1 MIIKTQ
7 LRCKQEQI
15 LPQRCDVV
23 CVVELPS
30 DEFSDFQCDPLKDR
44 SFITEL
50 LPELKTD
57 EKDAL
62 PCMLVLE
69 EGSSDGILVDPQ
81 GYSYARYSAY
91 VSGARQMVAPERI
104 RRFQDDLRVLSKAE
118 VDIICAKHTLWMHDL
133 GGEQADFRKCRLSD
147 IDLSNRD
154 LVNAI
159 FDGAHLTDV
168 TLDKTDI
175 SYASFVGATLR
186 NCEASGFTAHSADFK
201 NAGISDC
208 DMSGSFFESCNL
220 ANATITDSNLTEV
233 NMENCCLENTRFID
247 NEDYRFETTE
257 CSDDEEAW
265 QSEQAPPNMTI

>member
-1 MIIKTQ
+1 MIIKAQ
-7 LRCKQEQI
+7 LRNKQEQI
-15 LPQRCDVV
+15 LPHRCDIV
-23 CVVELPS
+23 CVVELPR
-30 DEFSDFQCDPLKDR
+30 DEFSDFQCDLLKDR

-50 LPELKTD
+50 LPELQTD
-57 EKDAL
+57 EKDVL

-91 VSGARQMVAPERI
+91 VSGARQMAAPERI
-104 RRFQDDLRVLSKAE
+104 RRFQNDLRVLSKAE

-133 GGEQADFRKCRLSD
+133 GGEQADFRKCCLRD

-154 LVNAI
+154 LVNAM
-159 FDGAHLTDV
+159 FDGSQLNNV

-175 SYASFVGATLR
+175 SYASFIGATLR

-201 NAGISDC
+201 NAGIYDC
-208 DMSGSFFESCNL
+208 DMSCSFFEGCNL
-220 ANATITDSNLTEV
+220 TDATIADSNLTEV
-233 NMENCCLENTRFID
+233 NMENCCLENTRFIG

-257 CSDDEEAW
+257 CSTDEEEW
-265 QSEQAPPNMTI
+265 ESEQAPPNMTI